1 MESDDENISQFS
13 DNDILEVVSNSGS
26 ELSDAPEQSD
36 IEEAVVGDMVTS
48 TFVSE
53 DNPNVLDAKL
63 ATHEAADETPII
75 NDNIEMEF
83 VHGIKVNYLKNPR
96 NISRWRP
103 REFMEIM
110 ARKNPPKFLCEIHK
124 PTCKPFFDF
133 DLVFD
138 REFKDVN
145 VVPDNVPTQEELN
158 FIADDLKKAIASMFD
173 NDPEYYD
180 IWVGW
185 RKPSWVS
192 KKLTYIY
199 KVSFRFWVSGLITND
214 TQLKAAVNNF
224 QWDVSSWPQY
234 AVEALERDKNGRLKI
249 FDPAVYSHR
258 QKLNCMNC
266 YKEETDMRKLEPFGE
281 EGTVLDYV
289 ASYFLE
295 TDEEAQYKVNNVPD
309 CALEKT
315 TKSSLD
321 YRVEKDSVPEVDQFL
336 NSKFQLSPG
345 TQWKVIEKNEDGA
358 IKYQLVPNHTKC
370 LVSPN
375 YNHEKPQSAILLQ
388 SRMSRKDVGCL
399 NCLGKHGQRKLT
411 DKEIRGIYIYL
422 KKYLFEAF
430 EPGVFDH
437 RIANHLLESKTLAD
451 ASVVP
456 TAPMKLE
463 WKVLDQYERDDYFN
477 EYTRDLIKSQES
489 YLYTGKAG
497 TGKTIHLYDI
507 YKYCLRCGL
516 KPVYTSLSNLKSH
529 TPTDLKTQTLCSL
542 ITAFRKGGC
551 DINVVLI
558 DEISLISGSYLNDL
572 ISIKHVNPHIVFIAV
587 GQFQGQLPPVEP
599 NTHKTTDYEHNDAMI
614 KLFDSNYLITH
625 KIYRNQEPRY
635 EKFIDSIEK
644 YGIDFDQPEVFSNL
658 RVIEDPM
665 ALYDN
670 KLLFVTYTDLR
681 TACLNAFMMDQLA
694 PNSEFIEI
702 KATKKTPLM
711 KIYATIPLISI
722 TNQKLSTG
730 FKIYNGSL
738 FIVESID
745 KENNLILLRPK
756 RLIEEFNAFSR
767 QNEFGQDFIK
777 NIETVNR
784 LKELTDKIEKGSCY
798 LPIDLLQNNF
808 RPAYSITCHKLQGET
823 VENYSSLILT
833 NFAEYEHLS
842 DQTMQALQ
850 YVACSRNR
858 SLYDLYYL
866 DNEKMK
872 AIENEYKTRF
882 INPNWNRDLQ
892 AAFKRHKISDV
903 TYEEFKAN
911 FDLQGYSFKTYGLRW
926 VLDHKNP
933 QATENPDC
941 TVMANFQPMEWTAN
955 SVKNDKLPI

>member
-13 DNDILEVVSNSGS
+13 ENDVIEVVSNSGS
-26 ELSDAPEQSD
+26 EQSD
-36 IEEAVVGDMVTS
+36 
-48 TFVSE
+48 
-53 DNPNVLDAKL
+53 VLDLQGQDPSDPVEPLEEVA
-63 ATHEAADETPII
+63 ECVI
-75 NDNIEMEF
+75 NDNIELEF
-83 VHGIKVNYLKNPR
+83 VHGLDVSWIKTPG

-103 REFMEIM
+103 TDFLKIM
-110 ARKNPPKFLCEIHK
+110 ARKNPPKFLYELHK

-138 REFKDVN
+138 REFKDVSLP
-145 VVPDNVPTQEELN
+145 PDNVPSEEELI
-158 FIADDLKKAIASMFD
+158 FIADDLKRAIASMYA
-173 NDPEYYD
+173 NDPEHYD
-180 IWVGW
+180 IFVGW
-185 RKPSWVS
+185 RNPSWI
-192 KKLTYIY
+192 KKGTKGAPKYIF
-199 KVSFRFWVSGLITND
+199 KVSFRFWVVGLITND

-224 QWDVSSWPQY
+224 RWDVSSWPNC
-234 AVEALERDKNGRLKI
+234 AVEALEKRKDGSYKI
-249 FDPAVYSHR
+249 FDLTVYSKRH
-258 QKLNCMNC
+258 KLNCMYC
-266 YKEETDMRKLEPFGE
+266 YKTETDIRKLEPFGE

-295 TDEEAQYKVNNVPD
+295 TDEEAQYNINNVPD
-309 CALEKT
+309 CVLEKT

-336 NSKFQLSPG
+336 NSKFQLPPG
-345 TQWKVIEKNEDGA
+345 TQWKIIEKNEDGA
-358 IKYQLVPNHTKC
+358 IKYQLLPNHTKC
-370 LVSPN
+370 LVCPS

-399 NCLGKHGQRKLT
+399 NCLGKHGQRKLN
-411 DKEIRGIYIYL
+411 DKEVRGIYIYL

-437 RIANHLLESKTLAD
+437 RIANHLLEPK
-451 ASVVP
+451 ASVASVH

-489 YLYTGKAG
+489 YLYIGKAG

-507 YKYCLRCGL
+507 YKYCVRCGL

-529 TPTDLKTQTLCSL
+529 TPTELKTQTLCSL
-542 ITAFRKGGC
+542 ITAFRRGGC

-625 KIYRNQEPRY
+625 KVYRNQEPRY

-694 PNSEFIEI
+694 PTTRGSEEGLIEI
-702 KATKKTPLM
+702 QATKKTPFM
-711 KIYATIPLISI
+711 KIYHNLPLISI
-722 TNQKLSTG
+722 SNQKLSTG

-738 FIVESID
+738 FLVESID

-767 QNEFGQDFIK
+767 QNEFGQSFIK
-777 NIETVNR
+777 NIEAVNH

-798 LPIDLLQNNF
+798 LPIELLQNNF

-823 VENYSSLILT
+823 IENYSSLILT

-866 DNEKMK
+866 DDEKLK
-872 AIENEYKTRF
+872 AIETEYKSRF

-903 TYEEFKAN
+903 TFEEFKAN
-911 FDLQGYSFKTYGLRW
+911 FNLQGYSFKTYGLRW

-933 QATENPDC
+933 QATSNPDC
-941 TVMANFQPMEWTAN
+941 TLMANFQPMEYAAN